1 MVFPASEGFFDSESI
16 TCTGVLYFSR
26 GDHAHK
32 LSFVAGTLRHIQ
44 LLPLVWTS
52 IPLLFKT
59 LHGQIKGMII
69 FMHPLM
75 SATQYLYQC
84 LPSVLETE
92 RTKILESHYL
102 LATVYISWLEVFSF
116 SNTFIRGMPWY
127 SFILMEDNKIST
139 ERWQVRYSYQHDKHS
154 WMLVCIFYL
163 IFITID
169 CYTNQACEQKGTG
182 TLIIQFYP
190 HWKITYSYQIVCLFS
205 GSPG

>member
-1 MVFPASEGFFDSESI
+1 MVFPDSEGFFDSESI

-84 LPSVLETE
+84 LLETSWTSW
-92 RTKILESHYL
+92 RLRGLRSLKVI
-102 LATVYISWLEVFSF
+102 ISWLLSIFHDLKF
-116 SNTFIRGMPWY
+116 FH
-127 SFILMEDNKIST
+127 FLILLSEECPD
-139 ERWQVRYSYQHDKHS
+139 
-154 WMLVCIFYL
+154 
-163 IFITID
+163 
-169 CYTNQACEQKGTG
+169 
-182 TLIIQFYP
+182 
-190 HWKITYSYQIVCLFS
+190 IVS
-205 GSPG
+205 H